1 MKSKKSNKVHAC
13 RFSDHA
19 KKIADGEGD
28 VLRGWL
34 DAARECRDFYS
45 GNASEYA
52 RAAVKVSDTHS
63 SDTVRNY
70 VGACLKAMKEWG
82 NDYHDVRKG
91 MEFVLGFAY
100 ASVEDLRN
108 HFRKKS
114 TRKVTASRKEKTVS
128 VSSRKVRGA
137 CKKAGLSDKK
147 TQELVELLGL

>member
-28 VLRGWL
+28 VLKAWL

-45 GNASEYA
+45 GNASEYG
-52 RAAVKVSDTHS
+52 RAAVKVSDTHTA
-63 SDTVRNY
+63 DTVRNY

-91 MEFVLGFAY
+91 MEFVLGYSY
-100 ASVEDLRN
+100 ASVEDLRD
-108 HFRKKS
+108 HFRKES
-114 TRKVTASRKEKTVS
+114 SRKVTTSRKEKTQS
-128 VSSRKVRGA
+128 LTARKVRGA
-137 CKKAGLSDKK
+137 CKKAGLSAKQ
-147 TQELVELLGL
+147 TENMVELLGF